1 MVIYK
6 NNAEKYP
13 TLQHMLTCS
22 DLSSPYRNSLKSMW
36 IMIINMC
43 SDLDVLRS
51 VCVE

>member
-22 DLSSPYRNSLKSMW
+22 IYLLH
-36 IMIINMC
+36 IEIA
-43 SDLDVLRS
+43 
-51 VCVE
+51 